1 MGDPYKDNVELISM
15 HSVSKGLM
23 GECGLRGGY
32 YETHNVDTYANE
44 MLNKLKN
51 IEICANT
58 IGQLA
63 VSLMVNPPKIGRE
76 STECL
81 EKYMGE
87 KNQILK
93 GLKERASLLTKT
105 FNEMERTTCNNIE
118 GAMYAFPQVH
128 FSEKALKEASK

>member
-1 MGDPYKDNVELISM
+1 
-15 HSVSKGLM
+15 
-23 GECGLRGGY
+23 
-32 YETHNVDTYANE
+32 
-44 MLNKLKN
+44 
-51 IEICANT
+51 
-58 IGQLA
+58 
-63 VSLMVNPPKIGRE
+63 MVNPPREGRE
-76 STECL
+76 STECF

-87 KNQILK
+87 KNQILN